1 MSLQRLRT
9 VEENIEAERA
19 AHLETKFN
27 SEIIQVLVNRVM
39 DVNSS
44 SSSHLYSLSN
54 DSVNHLVDLPLVK
67 SKGPRGSPG
76 GGEVGQ

>member
-39 DVNSS
+39 DPVQ
-44 SSSHLYSLSN
+44 
-54 DSVNHLVDLPLVK
+54 VALPLTCIPYLMILSIIWLVFL
-67 SKGPRGSPG
+67 
-76 GGEVGQ
+76 

>member
-44 SSSHLYSLSN
+44 SSSHLYFLSN
-54 DSVNHLVDLPLVK
+54 DSVNHLAGLSLVK

-76 GGEVGQ
+76 GGEVSQ

>member
-39 DVNSS
+39 GS

-54 DSVNHLVDLPLVK
+54 DFVNHLVDLPLVK